1 MEKMIIKTLVF
12 ILMLV
17 SVSVIKVAAETTNA
31 KHINNSLSSITINEI
46 NIDRETAQAA
56 GKLSYEKKFIETS
69 IHYINGTVV
78 EIQEREITESEYNMT
93 AMTIQGN
100 CTVPGADDCW
110 ETASK
115 IVSIAAWPVTG
126 KCNTYRIQVDNVW
139 KTGVMPTVRSYD
151 VIAIRHSTSFNF
163 GGGIGYQYYKQN
175 GVNKEVQYDPVN
187 GTNTKKLSNGV
198 GTSMNIVDDAT
209 SDLHLML
216 LIEGSVTSN
225 GIVYFGGTYQH
236 ATSTVTLTQSQNY
249 TISTSGLGGVLAFNS
264 SVIGKYDGMQ
274 GVSGSFYGELCNAK

>member
-1 MEKMIIKTLVF
+1 MI
-12 ILMLV
+12 
-17 SVSVIKVAAETTNA
+17 
-31 KHINNSLSSITINEI
+31 EI
-46 NIDRETAQAA
+46 AQAA

-151 VIAIRHSTSFNF
+151 VIAIRHSTSFKF

-187 GTNTKKLSNGV
+187 GTNFIDVLKLFNEDPNTDAVIMIGEIGGSAEEEAAEYIKKHYKKPVTAFIAGASAPAGKRMGHAGAIISGGK
-198 GTSMNIVDDAT
+198 GTAEAKFAALEAAGCKIARSPADMGTTLKSM
-209 SDLHLML
+209 L
-216 LIEGSVTSN
+216 
-225 GIVYFGGTYQH
+225 
-236 ATSTVTLTQSQNY
+236 
-249 TISTSGLGGVLAFNS
+249 
-264 SVIGKYDGMQ
+264 K
-274 GVSGSFYGELCNAK
+274 